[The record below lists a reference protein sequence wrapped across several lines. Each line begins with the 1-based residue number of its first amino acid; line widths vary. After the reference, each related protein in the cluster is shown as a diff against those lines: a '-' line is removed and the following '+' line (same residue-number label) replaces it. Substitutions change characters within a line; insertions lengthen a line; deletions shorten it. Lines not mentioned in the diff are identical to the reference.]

1 MASAVALFLGPVSH
15 MTSVRSVSC
24 WGGLPSFSGVTK
36 PYWLLTSSGQLIY
49 CLDEYRLPS
58 PCGPVQWNS
67 KKKSVFVYLHRIK
80 NCLFFFFSNV
90 PYTHSVNV
98 HVYIHKFPSGFLC
111 RLFKQSCLH
120 ACFCSYWLSQ
130 IDGLVNGLAGGTAIH
145 SFCPKTKLDE
155 LRICL
160 NSQKNAATR
169 ACASRMGWVW
179 VFWLL
184 LDWISSPAAASTL
197 FFLREATGH

>member
-1 MASAVALFLGPVSH
+1 MSTGCLHLVVP
-15 MTSVRSVSC
+15 
-24 WGGLPSFSGVTK
+24 FSGTARKKVF
-36 PYWLLTSSGQLIY
+36 IY
-49 CLDEYRLPS
+49 LYRVKKCLS
-58 PCGPVQWNS
+58 
-67 KKKSVFVYLHRIK
+67 
-80 NCLFFFFSNV
+80 FFFFFLNV
-90 PYTHSVNV
+90 PYPHSVNV
-98 HVYIHKFPSGFLC
+98 HVYIHTFPRGFLC
-111 RLFKQSCLH
+111 RWFKQSCLH

-155 LRICL
+155 LRTCL
-160 NSQKNAATR
+160 NSRKNGATR

-197 FFLREATGH
+197 LFWERQQVINLTSLPFSRCSTRESLAGTRVNIWWLGNGI

>member
-1 MASAVALFLGPVSH
+1 MSTGCLHLVVP
-15 MTSVRSVSC
+15 
-24 WGGLPSFSGVTK
+24 FSGTARKKV
-36 PYWLLTSSGQLIY
+36 
-49 CLDEYRLPS
+49 CLFICTEL
-58 PCGPVQWNS
+58 
-67 KKKSVFVYLHRIK
+67 K
-80 NCLFFFFSNV
+80 NAFFFFSSNV
-90 PYTHSVNV
+90 PYTHSLNV

-111 RLFKQSCLH
+111 YYLSRLFKQSCLH